1 MNYYSTRNSKL
12 DKKFDEIIIE
22 GLASD
27 GGLYMPKLFP
37 KININELQ
45 NNENITY
52 PELASRIISLY
63 VGDTI
68 ALKEL
73 EGIAQNTYK
82 KFSHDKVAPL
92 LNIDG
97 NKYILELFH
106 GPTYAFK
113 DYPLQMLGN
122 LFQYY
127 LKKKKKNISAW
138 R

>member
-1 MNYYSTRNSKL
+1 MKYYSTRNSKL
-12 DKKFDEIIIE
+12 DKNFDEIIIE

-37 KININELQ
+37 KINIKEL
-45 NNENITY
+45 ESIKNITY
-52 PELASRIISLY
+52 PELASKIIGMY

-68 ALKEL
+68 TLTEL
-73 EGIAQNTYK
+73 DEITQSTYK

-92 LNIDG
+92 VSIDK

-127 LKKKKKNISAW
+127 RRHCQNYN

>member
-1 MNYYSTRNSKL
+1 MKYYSTRNSKL
-12 DKKFDEIIIE
+12 DKNFDEIIIE

-37 KININELQ
+37 KINISELQ

-52 PELASRIISLY
+52 PELASKIINMY

-68 ALKEL
+68 TLAEL
-73 EGIAQNTYK
+73 EVIAQSTYK

-92 LNIDG
+92 VNIDG

-127 LKKKKKNISAW
+127 LKKKKLN
-138 R
+138 

>member
-97 NKYILELFH
+97 NKYILELF
-106 GPTYAFK
+106 
-113 DYPLQMLGN
+113 
-122 LFQYY
+122 
-127 LKKKKKNISAW
+127 